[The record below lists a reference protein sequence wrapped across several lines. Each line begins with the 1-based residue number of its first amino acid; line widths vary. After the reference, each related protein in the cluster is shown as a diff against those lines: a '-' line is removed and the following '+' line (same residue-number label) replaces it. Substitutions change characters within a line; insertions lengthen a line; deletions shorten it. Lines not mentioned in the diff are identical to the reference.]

1 MILQK
6 DNQFAVECQTRASG
20 VCLQEGE
27 YCESEED
34 AVLWVEYECWI
45 DSGEGWI
52 CPACHEMFMN
62 NMVKMRA
69 LKETSDP
76 EKPDQGNDGLD
87 NDLEKGIDTVL

>member
-6 DNQFAVECQTRASG
+6 DDQYAVECQTKASQH
-20 VCLQEGE
+20 CIQQGE

-52 CPACHEMFMN
+52 CPDCHETFMA
-62 NMVKMRA
+62 NMVKMRVI
-69 LKETSDP
+69 KESSGPKQSD
-76 EKPDQGNDGLD
+76 EDEGLE
-87 NDLEKGIDTVL
+87 NDLEVGIDTVR